1 MDKGLFGWIYL
12 LNPCGCPPISDD
24 DPKECQQLISQRAG
38 KSHYTSHNLHVLK
51 EPFQTLHFTSCLK
64 RFFSPSHLHYPTNT
78 LDISALE
85 MSALTKLKRDF
96 LRIVLVGRAYARLYT
111 HRATCECLR
120 VPVFPIHSTKFQP
133 CWIYI
138 KFTPNL
144 SIVFFFLVT

>member
-38 KSHYTSHNLHVLK
+38 KSHYTSHNLRVLK

-64 RFFSPSHLHYPTNT
+64 RFFFPPSHLHYPTNT

-96 LRIVLVGRAYARLYT
+96 LRIVSVGRAYARART
-111 HRATCECLR
+111 RNTW
-120 VPVFPIHSTKFQP
+120 VPVGSHLFPHPHHQIPAMLWAGTRLKNISSHS
-133 CWIYI
+133 
-138 KFTPNL
+138 
-144 SIVFFFLVT
+144 

>member
-64 RFFSPSHLHYPTNT
+64 RFFFSPSHLHYPTNT

-85 MSALTKLKRDF
+85 MSALIKLKRDF
-96 LRIVLVGRAYARLYT
+96 LRIVLVGRVYMLAQT
-111 HRATCECLR
+111 HTVHHVSAHGFPHASHPHHQI
-120 VPVFPIHSTKFQP
+120 PVMLWQGHGNTKTKNTSSHP
-133 CWIYI
+133 
-138 KFTPNL
+138 
-144 SIVFFFLVT
+144 

>member
-64 RFFSPSHLHYPTNT
+64 RFFFPSHLHSPTNT

-96 LRIVLVGRAYARLYT
+96 YVLCWWVGHTHVLVHAP
-111 HRATCECLR
+111 CNMW
-120 VPVFPIHSTKFQP
+120 VPMGSHMLPIHSTRFQP
-133 CWIYI
+133 CCGRE
-138 KFTPNL
+138 KAKNTSSHP
-144 SIVFFFLVT
+144 

>member
-51 EPFQTLHFTSCLK
+51 EPFQTLHFTSRLK
-64 RFFSPSHLHYPTNT
+64 RFFFFPSHLHYPTNT

-96 LRIVLVGRAYARLYT
+96 LRIVLVGRAYTHART
-111 HRATCECLR
+111 RTVQHVSECPR
-120 VPVFPIHSTKFQP
+120 VPTCFPSTS
-133 CWIYI
+133 
-138 KFTPNL
+138 PN
-144 SIVFFFLVT
+144 SSHATAGTRTY